1 MGSELAA
8 ELSLC
13 FARLSTT
20 ITEDVPMSWNEPGG
34 GNRGRDPWGGKDQGP
49 PDLDEA
55 LKKLQEQLNGL
66 FGGGKGGS
74 GGGVSGAMLASALVV
89 LTAIW
94 GLYGFSQIDEQ
105 ERAVVLRLGE
115 FHDIAQPGLVWYPP
129 LVDQL
134 TKVNISRVRSESFRE
149 TMLTQD
155 ENIVDVSMS
164 VQYVIDDPKS
174 FVLEVRDP
182 ERSLQ
187 HAAQSAL
194 RHVVGE
200 STMDLVLTEG
210 RAEIALNVRDRLQQY
225 LLAYTTGI
233 NVQKVNIDDARPPS
247 QVQEAFDDVIKARED
262 EERVKN
268 EAESYA
274 NGIVP
279 EARGRAQRI
288 KEEAEAYRQQVIAKA
303 TGEAQRFDQLLTEYA
318 KAPEVTRE
326 RLYIDALQSV
336 LANTNKVMVDVEGGN
351 NVMYLPL
358 DKLAPSGGV
367 SNPGSAVMRGLSP
380 QQLREVTDA
389 VTEQLRRDLST
400 SSRRGGR

>member
-1 MGSELAA
+1 
-8 ELSLC
+8 
-13 FARLSTT
+13 
-20 ITEDVPMSWNEPGG
+20 MSWNEPNG
-34 GNRGRDPWGGKDQGP
+34 GNGPRDPWGGKDQGP

-55 LKKLQEQLNGL
+55 LRKLQAQLNGL
-66 FGGGKGGS
+66 FGRRPGGS
-74 GGGVSGAMLASALVV
+74 GGGTAKGMGGLVGIVAIVAL
-89 LTAIW
+89 TIW
-94 GLYGFSQIDEQ
+94 GLLGLTQIGEQ

-115 FHDIAQPGLVWYPP
+115 YNKTAQPGLFWYPRGI
-129 LVDQL
+129 DTL
-134 TKVNISRVRSESFRE
+134 TRVNITQVRSAQFRE

-164 VQYVIDDPKS
+164 VQYVINDPKN

-194 RHVVGE
+194 RHVVGDG
-200 STMDLVLTEG
+200 TMALVLTEG
-210 RAEIALNVRDRLQQY
+210 RAEIAVKVRERLQLY
-225 LLAYTTGI
+225 LRNYTTGI
-233 NVQKVNIDDARPPS
+233 NVQKVNIDDASPPT

-288 KEEAEAYRQQVIAKA
+288 EEEAEAYRQQVIAKA
-303 TGEAQRFDQLLTEYA
+303 TGEAKRFDQLLDEYS
-318 KAPEVTRE
+318 KAPKVTRE
-326 RLYIDALQSV
+326 RLYLDALESV
-336 LANTNKVMVDVEGGN
+336 LAKTNKVMVDVEGGN

-358 DKLAPSGGV
+358 DKMAPSAGSGV
-367 SNPGSAVMRGLSP
+367 LPGAMSRGLTS

-389 VTEQLRRDLST
+389 VTEQLRRDLNG
-400 SSRRGGR
+400 RNQRGGR

>member
-1 MGSELAA
+1 
-8 ELSLC
+8 
-13 FARLSTT
+13 
-20 ITEDVPMSWNEPGG
+20 MSWNEPNG
-34 GNRGRDPWGGKDQGP
+34 GNGPRDPWGGKDQGP

-55 LKKLQEQLNGL
+55 LRKLQAQLNGL
-66 FGGGKGGS
+66 FGRRSGGS
-74 GGGVSGAMLASALVV
+74 GGGTAKGMGGLVGIVAIVAL
-89 LTAIW
+89 TIW
-94 GLYGFSQIDEQ
+94 GLLGLTQIGEQ

-115 FHDIAQPGLVWYPP
+115 YNKTAQPGLFWYPRGI
-129 LVDQL
+129 DTL
-134 TKVNISRVRSESFRE
+134 TRVNITQVRSAQFRE

-164 VQYVIDDPKS
+164 VQYVINDPKN

-194 RHVVGE
+194 RHVVGDG
-200 STMDLVLTEG
+200 TMALVLTEG
-210 RAEIALNVRDRLQQY
+210 RAEIAVKVRERLQLY
-225 LLAYTTGI
+225 LRNYTTGI
-233 NVQKVNIDDARPPS
+233 SVQKVNIDDASPPT

-288 KEEAEAYRQQVIAKA
+288 EEEAEAYRQQVIAKA
-303 TGEAQRFDQLLTEYA
+303 TGEAKRFDQLLDEYS
-318 KAPEVTRE
+318 KAPKVTRE
-326 RLYIDALQSV
+326 RLYLDALESV
-336 LANTNKVMVDVEGGN
+336 LSKTNKVMVDVEGGN

-358 DKLAPSGGV
+358 DKMAPSAGSGV
-367 SNPGSAVMRGLSP
+367 LPGAMSRGLTS

-389 VTEQLRRDLST
+389 VTEQLRRDLNG
-400 SSRRGGR
+400 RNQRGGR

>member
-1 MGSELAA
+1 
-8 ELSLC
+8 
-13 FARLSTT
+13 
-20 ITEDVPMSWNEPGG
+20 MSWNEPNG
-34 GNRGRDPWGGKDQGP
+34 GNGPRDPWGGKDQGP

-55 LKKLQEQLNGL
+55 LRKLQAQLNGL
-66 FGGGKGGS
+66 FGRRSGGS
-74 GGGVSGAMLASALVV
+74 GGGTAKGMGGLVGIVAIVAL
-89 LTAIW
+89 TIW
-94 GLYGFSQIDEQ
+94 GLLGLTQIGEQ

-115 FHDIAQPGLVWYPP
+115 YSKTAQPGLFWYPRGI
-129 LVDQL
+129 DTL
-134 TKVNISRVRSESFRE
+134 TRVNITQVRSAQFRE

-164 VQYVIDDPKS
+164 VQYVINDPIN

-194 RHVVGE
+194 RHVVGDG
-200 STMDLVLTEG
+200 TMALVLTEG
-210 RAEIALNVRDRLQQY
+210 RAEIAVKVRERLQLY
-225 LLAYTTGI
+225 LRNYTTGI
-233 NVQKVNIDDARPPS
+233 SVQKVNIDDASPPT

-288 KEEAEAYRQQVIAKA
+288 EEEAEAYRQQVIAKA
-303 TGEAQRFDQLLTEYA
+303 TGEAKRFDQLLDEYS
-318 KAPEVTRE
+318 KAPKVTRE
-326 RLYIDALQSV
+326 RLYIDALESV
-336 LANTNKVMVDVEGGN
+336 LSKTNKVMVDVEGGN

-358 DKLAPSGGV
+358 DKMAPSAGSGV
-367 SNPGSAVMRGLSP
+367 LPGAMSRGLTS

-389 VTEQLRRDLST
+389 VTEQLRRDLNG
-400 SSRRGGR
+400 RNQRGGR